1 MKALRLLN
9 LLRVREV
16 LQHPPIRCKSFNI
29 NSSSEFNEKVMN
41 STVPVVVNFH
51 AEWCDPCHI
60 LTPKLRELLESS
72 EQVNLAIVDVESN
85 ADLVHTFEVKAVP
98 AVIGIKDGL
107 VIDKFIGLVEHDAI
121 IKLVNKLLDHKFSKT
136 K

>member
-1 MKALRLLN
+1 MKAHRLLT

-16 LQHPPIRCKSFNI
+16 LRQPPVRCKSFHI
-29 NSSSEFNEKVMN
+29 KSSKEFEEKVMK
-41 STVPVVVNFH
+41 SVLPVVVNFH

-60 LTPKLRELLESS
+60 LTPKLIDLLDNS

-98 AVIGIKDGL
+98 AVITVKNGH
-107 VIDKFIGLVEHDAI
+107 VVDKFIGLVEHEAI
-121 IKLVNKLLDHKFSKT
+121 VNLVNKLIDHKS
-136 K
+136 